1 MRHPRSPRRGTRAP
15 TVWRERA
22 ETGALWAV
30 RAGIVLL
37 LLTPLVVSIETAYPF
52 VVGKAVYSRTV
63 IEVLFALWAVLALA
77 NPGYRPPRSWLLAW
91 FGIGFA
97 GSVVAALFGASVAR
111 SLWSNF
117 ERMQGVVDA
126 AHWLAL
132 AVALA
137 GAFRCRRD
145 LLAVVHVH
153 LGVSALVALLAIARF
168 HDLGVPFF
176 GALPE
181 PQFPRIGGVFGNP
194 LFLASYAAVNAV
206 LALGLGACAARGGG
220 RRVLAISFCALVA
233 YLNVHALALADARSG
248 WLGAA
253 AAVAF
258 CGLAYVV
265 WGKSRQWRIAVA
277 ATMLTGLVGGGVLLA
292 IPQTG
297 GKVIERLAAAAS
309 DESARQ
315 RGAALLAGLR
325 GFSERPATGF
335 GPENF
340 VVPWGRHASGA
351 VGEAH
356 DSAHNRVVDKAA
368 TEGLLGLGAHAVLWV
383 LLYLALIRRARSA
396 SGTDERL
403 FLLTLGAALTCFL
416 VNDQL
421 RFPTTVWNLQLVL
434 LLVLVVGLEPRR
446 ETPARTLLLKM
457 GLARLRLPRIQIP
470 SAIARGRV
478 GTKAG
483 VAVAAFAGL
492 AVGSSVNIAIY
503 FAAVDIGRL
512 GVPGQPAK
520 FLERAIER
528 FEPMANTPRLI
539 LFEQL
544 AEHWRRLR
552 VRESAEALRLLA
564 VANAQAPLA
573 VAAEPS
579 NWRVH
584 HALARLYHEVA
595 NGDPAYRAV
604 AARHLA
610 QSQALAPHVPVRFA
624 PETRAWRPRQLRTD

>member
-1 MRHPRSPRRGTRAP
+1 MIGAQVRHPRNPRRRTRAP
-15 TVWRERA
+15 TAWRERA
-22 ETGALWAV
+22 ETGALWAI
-30 RAGIVLL
+30 RTGIVLL

-63 IEVLFALWAVLALA
+63 IEALFALWVALALA
-77 NPGYRPPRSWLLAW
+77 NPRYRPPRSWLLAW

-97 GSVVAALFGASVAR
+97 CSVVAALFGVSVER
-111 SLWSNF
+111 SAWSNF

-137 GAFRCRRD
+137 GVLRCRRD
-145 LLAVVHVH
+145 LLVVVHVH
-153 LGVSALVALLAIARF
+153 LGISALVALLAIARF

-176 GALPE
+176 GSLPE

-206 LALGLGACAARGGG
+206 LALGLGARAVRGGG
-220 RRVLAISFCALVA
+220 RRKLAISFCALAA
-233 YLNVHALALADARSG
+233 YLNVHALVLTNAQSG
-248 WLGAA
+248 WLGLAG
-253 AAVAF
+253 AVAF
-258 CGLAYVV
+258 CGVAHIV
-265 WGKSRQWRIAVA
+265 WGKSRPWRIAVA
-277 ATMLTGLVGGGVLLA
+277 ATMVAGAVGGGALLA

-297 GKVIERLAAAAS
+297 GKVLERLAAAAN

-315 RGAALLAGLR
+315 RGGALLAGLR
-325 GFSERPATGF
+325 GFSERPVTGF

-383 LLYLALIRRARSA
+383 VLYLVLVRRARRA
-396 SGTDERL
+396 SGTDDRL

-416 VNDQL
+416 VNDQM
-421 RFPTTVWNLQLVL
+421 RFPTTVWNLQQVL
-434 LLVLVVGLEPRR
+434 LLVLVVGLEQRR
-446 ETPARTLLLKM
+446 ETRMRTLLPKM
-457 GLARLRLPRIQIP
+457 GLAKLRLPRIQIP
-470 SAIARGRV
+470 NAIARARV
-478 GTKAG
+478 GAKAA
-483 VAVAAFAGL
+483 VAVAAFACL
-492 AVGSSVNIAIY
+492 AVGSSVNVAIY
-503 FAAVDIGRL
+503 LAAVDIGLL
-512 GVPGQPAK
+512 GVPGRPAK

-539 LFEQL
+539 LIEQL
-544 AEHWRRLR
+544 AEHWRRIR
-552 VRESAEALRLLA
+552 VREGPEALRLLA
-564 VANAQAPLA
+564 VADAQALLA
-573 VAAEPS
+573 VAAEPR

-584 HALARLYHEVA
+584 HALARLYQEVA
-595 NGDPAYRAV
+595 TGDPAYHAV

-610 QSQALAPHVPVRFA
+610 QSQALAPHVPVRLV
-624 PETRAWRPRQLRTD
+624 PEWASD

>member
-1 MRHPRSPRRGTRAP
+1 MRHPRNPRRRLGTSLK
-15 TVWRERA
+15 WRERA

-30 RAGIVLL
+30 SAGVALL
-37 LLTPLVVSIETAYPF
+37 LLTPFVVSIETAYPF

-63 IEVLFALWAVLALA
+63 IEVLFALWAVLAFA
-77 NPGYRPPRSWLLAW
+77 NPRYRPPRSWLLAW

-97 GSVVAALFGASVAR
+97 CSVVAALFGVSVAR
-111 SLWSNF
+111 SVWSNF

-132 AVALA
+132 AVVLA

-153 LGVSALVALLAIARF
+153 LGVSALVALLAITRF

-206 LALGLGACAARGGG
+206 LALGLGACAARGGS
-220 RRVLAISFCALVA
+220 RRALTISLCALVA

-248 WLGAA
+248 WLGLA

-265 WGKSRQWRIAVA
+265 WGKSRHWRIAVA
-277 ATMLTGLVGGGVLLA
+277 ATMLAGLVGGGALLA

-297 GKVIERLAAAAS
+297 GKVLERLAAAAN

-325 GFSERPATGF
+325 GFLERPVTGF

-383 LLYLALIRRARSA
+383 LLYLALIRRARRA

-421 RFPTTVWNLQLVL
+421 RFPTTVWNLQQVL

-446 ETPARTLLLKM
+446 ETRMRVFAKLD
-457 GLARLRLPRIQIP
+457 LPKWIA
-470 SAIARGRV
+470 SAHV
-478 GTKAG
+478 GAKAA
-483 VAVAAFAGL
+483 VAAAAFAGL
-492 AVGSSVNIAIY
+492 AVSSSVNVAIY

-528 FEPMANTPRLI
+528 FEPLANTPRLI

-564 VANAQAPLA
+564 VADAQAPLA

-624 PETRAWRPRQLRTD
+624 PETRAWRPRQLPTD

>member
-1 MRHPRSPRRGTRAP
+1 MRHPRNPRWRLGTSLK
-15 TVWRERA
+15 WRERA
-22 ETGALWAV
+22 ETGALWAI
-30 RAGIVLL
+30 RAGVVLL
-37 LLTPLVVSIETAYPF
+37 LSTPLVVSIETAYPF

-77 NPGYRPPRSWLLAW
+77 NPRYRPPRSWLLAW

-97 GSVVAALFGASVAR
+97 CSVVAALFGVGVAR
-111 SLWSNF
+111 SVWSNF

-137 GAFRCRRD
+137 GVLRCRRD
-145 LLAVVHVH
+145 LLAVVHIH

-206 LALGLGACAARGGG
+206 LALGLGVCAAHGGS
-220 RRVLAISFCALVA
+220 RRLLAISFCALVA
-233 YLNVHALALADARSG
+233 YLNVHALALTDARSG
-248 WLGAA
+248 WLGLAV
-253 AAVAF
+253 AVAF
-258 CGLAYVV
+258 CGLAYVI
-265 WGKSRQWRIAVA
+265 WGKSRHWRIAVA
-277 ATMLTGLVGGGVLLA
+277 AAMLAGLFGGGALLA

-297 GKVIERLAAAAS
+297 GKVLERLVAAAS
-309 DESARQ
+309 DESAQQ
-315 RGAALLAGLR
+315 RRVALLAGLR

-356 DSAHNRVVDKAA
+356 DSAHNRAVDKAA
-368 TEGLLGLGAHAVLWV
+368 TEGLLGLGVHAALWV
-383 LLYLALIRRARSA
+383 LMCLVLVRRARSA

-403 FLLTLGAALTCFL
+403 FLLTLGATLTCFL

-421 RFPTTVWNLQLVL
+421 RFPTTVWNLQQVL
-434 LLVLVVGLEPRR
+434 LLVLVVSLEQRR
-446 ETPARTLLLKM
+446 ETRMRTLLPKLNLPKWT
-457 GLARLRLPRIQIP
+457 AR
-470 SAIARGRV
+470 ARFGA
-478 GTKAG
+478 KA
-483 VAVAAFAGL
+483 AAAMAAFACL
-492 AVGSSVNIAIY
+492 VVGSSANVAIY
-503 FAAVDIGRL
+503 SAAVDIALL
-512 GVPGQPAK
+512 GVPGRPAK

-528 FEPMANTPRLI
+528 FEPLANTPRLI

-544 AEHWRRLR
+544 AEHWRRIR
-552 VRESAEALRLLA
+552 VRESTEALRLLA
-564 VANAQAPLA
+564 VVDAQGPLA
-573 VAAEPS
+573 IAAEPR

-595 NGDPAYRAV
+595 EGDPAYRAV
-604 AARHLA
+604 AARHLTR
-610 QSQALAPHVPVRFA
+610 SQALAPNVPVRFVRL
-624 PETRAWRPRQLRTD
+624 PTD

>member
-1 MRHPRSPRRGTRAP
+1 MRHSRNPRHRSGASLG
-15 TVWRERA
+15 WRERA

-37 LLTPLVVSIETAYPF
+37 LLTPFVVSIETAYPF

-77 NPGYRPPRSWLLAW
+77 NPRYRPPRSWLLAW

-97 GSVVAALFGASVAR
+97 CSLVAALFGVGVAR
-111 SLWSNF
+111 SAWSNF

-137 GAFRCRRD
+137 GVLRCQRD
-145 LLAVVHVH
+145 LLAVVHIH
-153 LGVSALVALLAIARF
+153 LGASALVALLAIARF
-168 HDLGVPFF
+168 HDMGVPFF

-206 LALGLGACAARGGG
+206 LALGLGACALRGGG
-220 RRVLAISFCALVA
+220 RRALAVSFCVLAA

-248 WLGAA
+248 WLGLA

-258 CGLAYVV
+258 CGLVYVV
-265 WGKSRQWRIAVA
+265 WGKSRQWRIAIT
-277 ATMLTGLVGGGVLLA
+277 ATMLAGLLGGGALLA

-297 GKVIERLAAAAS
+297 GKVLERFAAAAS
-309 DESARQ
+309 DDSVRQ

-325 GFSERPATGF
+325 GLLERPATGF

-340 VVPWGRHASGA
+340 IVPWGRHAAGA
-351 VGEAH
+351 VDEAH

-368 TEGLLGLGAHAVLWV
+368 TEGLLGLGAHTVLWV
-383 LLYLALIRRARSA
+383 LMYLVLTRRARRA
-396 SGTDERL
+396 SRTDERL

-421 RFPTTVWNLQLVL
+421 GFPTAVWNLLQVL

-446 ETPARTLLLKM
+446 EALARPLLPKL
-457 GLARLRLPRIQIP
+457 GLAKLRLPRIQIP
-470 SAIARGRV
+470 PAIARGRV
-478 GTKAG
+478 GAKAG
-483 VAVAAFAGL
+483 VAAAAFACL
-492 AVGSSVNIAIY
+492 AVGSSVNVAIY
-503 FAAVDIGRL
+503 LAAVDIGRL

-564 VANAQAPLA
+564 VADAQAPLA

-595 NGDPAYRAV
+595 RGDPAYRAV

-624 PETRAWRPRQLRTD
+624 PETRAWRPRQLPTD

>member
-1 MRHPRSPRRGTRAP
+1 MRHPGNPRRRLGTP
-15 TVWRERA
+15 LKWRESA
-22 ETGALWAV
+22 ETGALWAI
-30 RAGIVLL
+30 RAGVALL

-63 IEVLFALWAVLALA
+63 IEALFALWAVLALV
-77 NPGYRPPRSWLLAW
+77 NPRYRPPRSWLLAW

-97 GSVVAALFGASVAR
+97 CSVVAALFGVSVAR
-111 SLWSNF
+111 SAWSNF

-132 AVALA
+132 AVVLA
-137 GAFRCRRD
+137 GVLRCQRD

-153 LGVSALVALLAIARF
+153 LGVSALVAVLAIARF

-206 LALGLGACAARGGG
+206 LALGLGACAARGGS
-220 RRVLAISFCALVA
+220 RRLLAISVCALVA
-233 YLNVHALALADARSG
+233 YLNVHALVLTDARSG
-248 WLGAA
+248 WLGLA

-258 CGLAYVV
+258 CGLAYVI
-265 WGKSRQWRIAVA
+265 WGKSRHWRIAVA
-277 ATMLTGLVGGGVLLA
+277 AAMLAGLVGGGALLT
-292 IPQTG
+292 IPHTG
-297 GKVIERLAAAAS
+297 DKVFERLAAAAN
-309 DESARQ
+309 DESVRQ
-315 RGAALLAGLR
+315 RRVALLAGLR

-340 VVPWGRHASGA
+340 VVPWGYHASGA

-368 TEGLLGLGAHAVLWV
+368 TEGLLGLGAHAALWV

-421 RFPTTVWNLQLVL
+421 RFPTMVWNLQQVL
-434 LLVLVVGLEPRR
+434 LLVLIVSLEQRR
-446 ETPARTLLLKM
+446 ETRMRPLLPKLDFPKWIAR
-457 GLARLRLPRIQIP
+457 ARLG
-470 SAIARGRV
+470 A
-478 GTKAG
+478 KA
-483 VAVAAFAGL
+483 AAATAALACL
-492 AVGSSVNIAIY
+492 AVGSSVNVAIY
-503 FAAVDIGRL
+503 SAAVDIALL
-512 GVPGQPAK
+512 GVPGRPAK

-528 FEPMANTPRLI
+528 FEPLANTPRLI

-544 AEHWRRLR
+544 AEHWRRIR

-564 VANAQAPLA
+564 VADAQGPLA
-573 VAAEPS
+573 IAAEPR

-595 NGDPAYRAV
+595 KGDPAYRTV
-604 AARHLA
+604 AARHLTR
-610 QSQALAPHVPVRFA
+610 SQALAPNVPVRFVRL
-624 PETRAWRPRQLRTD
+624 PTD

>member
-1 MRHPRSPRRGTRAP
+1 MRHPRNPRR
-15 TVWRERA
+15 WRERA
-22 ETGALWAV
+22 ETGALWAI
-30 RAGIVLL
+30 RAGVALL
-37 LLTPLVVSIETAYPF
+37 LLTPFVVSIETAYPF

-77 NPGYRPPRSWLLAW
+77 NPRYWPPRSWLLAW

-97 GSVVAALFGASVAR
+97 CSVVAALFGVGVAR
-111 SLWSNF
+111 SVWSNF

-132 AVALA
+132 AVVLA
-137 GAFRCRRD
+137 GVLRCRRD
-145 LLAVVHVH
+145 LLAVVHIH

-181 PQFPRIGGVFGNP
+181 PQLPRIGGVFGNP

-220 RRVLAISFCALVA
+220 RRALAISFCALVA

-248 WLGAA
+248 WLGLA

-265 WGKSRQWRIAVA
+265 WGKSRNWRVAVA
-277 ATMLTGLVGGGVLLA
+277 ATMLTGLLGGGALLA

-297 GKVIERLAAAAS
+297 GKVLERLAAAAS
-309 DESARQ
+309 DDSARQ

-340 VVPWGRHASGA
+340 VVLWGRHASGA
-351 VGEAH
+351 VDEAH
-356 DSAHNRVVDKAA
+356 DSAHNRVVDEAA

-383 LLYLALIRRARSA
+383 LMYLVLTRRVRRA

-421 RFPTTVWNLQLVL
+421 RFPTAGWNLLQVL

-446 ETPARTLLLKM
+446 EAPARPLLSKL
-457 GLARLRLPRIQIP
+457 GLAKLRLPRIQIP

-478 GTKAG
+478 GAKAG
-483 VAVAAFAGL
+483 IAAAAFACL
-492 AVGSSVNIAIY
+492 AVGSSVNVAIY
-503 FAAVDIGRL
+503 LAAVDIGRL

-528 FEPMANTPRLI
+528 FEPLANTPRLI

-552 VRESAEALRLLA
+552 VREGAEALRLLA
-564 VANAQAPLA
+564 VADAQAPLA

-584 HALARLYHEVA
+584 HALARLYQEVA
-595 NGDPAYRAV
+595 TGDPAYRGV

-610 QSQALAPHVPVRFA
+610 QSQALAPHVPVRLV
-624 PETRAWRPRQLRTD
+624 PAWASD

>member
-1 MRHPRSPRRGTRAP
+1 MP
-15 TVWRERA
+15 TAWRERA
-22 ETGALWAV
+22 ETGALWAI
-30 RAGIVLL
+30 RAAIVML
-37 LLTPLVVSIETAYPF
+37 LLTPFVVSIETAYPF

-63 IEVLFALWAVLALA
+63 IEVLFALWVVLALA
-77 NPGYRPPRSWLLAW
+77 NPRYRPSRSWLLAW

-97 GSVVAALFGASVAR
+97 CSVVAALIGVSVER
-111 SLWSNF
+111 SVWSNF
-117 ERMQGVVDA
+117 ERMQGVVDTT
-126 AHWLAL
+126 HWLAL

-137 GAFRCRRD
+137 GVLRCRRD
-145 LLAVVHVH
+145 LLAVVHFH
-153 LGVSALVALLAIARF
+153 LGICALVALLAIARF

-220 RRVLAISFCALVA
+220 RRALATSFCALVA

-248 WLGAA
+248 WLGLA

-265 WGKSRQWRIAVA
+265 WGKSRHWRIAVA
-277 ATMLTGLVGGGVLLA
+277 AAMLAGLVGGGALLA

-297 GKVIERLAAAAS
+297 GKVLERLAAAAN

-315 RGAALLAGLR
+315 RGAALLAGLQ
-325 GFSERPATGF
+325 GFLERPVTGF

-356 DSAHNRVVDKAA
+356 DSAHNRIVDKAA
-368 TEGLLGLGAHAVLWV
+368 TEGVLGLGAHAVLWV
-383 LLYLALIRRARSA
+383 LLYLALGRRARRA
-396 SGTDERL
+396 SGTDEGL

-416 VNDQL
+416 VNDQM
-421 RFPTTVWNLQLVL
+421 RFPTTVWNLQQVL

-446 ETPARTLLLKM
+446 GTGARTLLPKM
-457 GLARLRLPRIQIP
+457 GLAKLRLPRIQIP
-470 SAIARGRV
+470 SAIARVRV
-478 GTKAG
+478 GAKGG

-492 AVGSSVNIAIY
+492 AVGSSVNVAIY

-552 VRESAEALRLLA
+552 VRESAEALRLLV
-564 VANAQAPLA
+564 VADAQAPRA

-624 PETRAWRPRQLRTD
+624 PETRAWRPRQLPTN